1 MGPRSWESFQGP
13 LARCQVQLLISFGGI
28 GLLSMEDCAPSVFLG
43 NWVLVVLY
51 LCSRFC
57 ICALGFVFLID
68 PFRRST
74 FIILGKVHTC
84 FSHAYVQFEMTF
96 FL

>member
-57 ICALGFVFLID
+57 IFDRPI
-68 PFRRST
+68 SEE
-74 FIILGKVHTC
+74 
-84 FSHAYVQFEMTF
+84 YVYHVGEGPH
-96 FL
+96 LL